1 VGELPI
7 KCKVHLKKDG
17 LHNMDSEPGEF
28 DNIEEIKSVER
39 DIFYP

>member
-1 VGELPI
+1 M
-7 KCKVHLKKDG
+7 KKGGVPD
-17 LHNMDSEPGEF
+17 MDSEPGEF